1 MTLLL
6 IEDEPKIARF
16 VVNGLI
22 AEGYE
27 VTHVQSAVA
36 GVAHATS
43 GQYQAVILDLT
54 LPDGDGVDVC
64 RLLRQQGHATPIL
77 MLTARDTISE
87 RVNGLDAGA
96 DDYLTK
102 PFSFEEL
109 VARIRALIRRTLPA
123 PPDYLMVGD
132 LKIDPA
138 AHLVS
143 RGGKNITLSPT
154 EWRLLLFL
162 VEHTHQVVPK
172 PLILKQVWGYDF
184 SPETNIVE
192 VYIKYLREKIDKGH
206 DNTLIHTIHGI
217 GYRLCVADS
226 DTLLAS

>member
-6 IEDEPKIARF
+6 IEDEKKIARF
-16 VVNGLI
+16 VMTGLT
-22 AEGYE
+22 AEGYA
-27 VTHVQSAVA
+27 VTHVTSIED
-36 GVAHATS
+36 GLAHATRTS
-43 GQYQAVILDLT
+43 YQVIVLDLT
-54 LPDGDGVDVC
+54 LGDGDGIELC
-64 RLLRQQGHATPIL
+64 RHLRQQGRDTPIL
-77 MLTARDTISE
+77 MLTARDAVSD
-87 RVNGLDAGA
+87 RVKGLDAGA

-109 VARIRALIRRTLPA
+109 LARLRALIRRTA
-123 PPDYLMVGD
+123 PPSVDCLVVGD
-132 LKIDPA
+132 LKVDPV

-143 RGGKNITLSPT
+143 RGTHNIALSAT

-172 PLILKQVWGYDF
+172 SLILKQVWGYDF
-184 SPETNIVE
+184 SPDTNIVE

-206 DNTLIHTIHGI
+206 DHALIHTVHGI

-226 DTLLAS
+226 DT

>member
-1 MTLLL
+1 MNLLL
-6 IEDEPKIARF
+6 IEDEKKIARF
-16 VVNGLI
+16 VVTGLT
-22 AEGYE
+22 AEGYR
-27 VTHVQSAVA
+27 VTHVPSVHE
-36 GVAHATS
+36 GLTHATT
-43 GQYQAVILDLT
+43 GHYHMIILDLS
-54 LPDGDGVDVC
+54 LGDGDGLEVC
-64 RLLRQQGHATPIL
+64 RSLRQQGQAIPIL
-77 MLTARDTISE
+77 VLTARDAVSD
-87 RVNGLDAGA
+87 RVKGLDAGA

-109 VARIRALIRRTLPA
+109 VARIRALIRRVSPTPH
-123 PPDYLMVGD
+123 DCLMVGN

-143 RGGKNITLSPT
+143 RDHKNIVLSAT

-162 VEHTHQVVPK
+162 VENTHQVVPK
-172 PLILKQVWGYDF
+172 ALILKQVWGYDF

-206 DNTLIHTIHGI
+206 EAPLIHTIHGI

-226 DTLLAS
+226 DT